1 MAVTFDVISI
11 GCLSRN
17 RLWNEAKPV
26 RVPHATTTLVR
37 DGPTSLLVDPS
48 LPPQALE
55 KLLFDRTGLT
65 PDRIDMVF
73 LTCFRPVH
81 RRGLDLFAGKEILMG
96 EQEIESVRRH
106 LDETEENGPDDPEVL
121 RLIQSEREYLNGIRP
136 APDRFTPQVHLFPT
150 PGPTAGSC
158 SLLLVPSMRTI
169 AIVGDAIL
177 TRDHLEAGMILE
189 QSHDAEAAKDSLT
202 ELLEIA
208 DVIVPGHDNVVIPV
222 R

>member
-1 MAVTFDVISI
+1 MAVTFDIISI

-37 DGPTSLLVDPS
+37 DGPTSLIVDPS

-55 KLLFDRTGLT
+55 KLLFDRTGLA
-65 PDRIDMVF
+65 PGQVDMVF

-81 RRGLDLFAGKEILMG
+81 RRGLDLFAGKEIFMG
-96 EQEIESVRRH
+96 EREIESVRRH
-106 LDETEENGPDDPEVL
+106 LDETEDSGPDDPDVL
-121 RLIQSEREYLNGIRP
+121 SLIQSEREYLNHLRP

-150 PGPTAGSC
+150 SGPTAGSC
-158 SLLLVPSMRTI
+158 SLLLVPPTRTI

-177 TRDHLEAGMILE
+177 TRDHLEAGMVFE

-208 DVIVPGHDNVVIPV
+208 DVIVPGHDNIVIPV
-222 R
+222 G